1 MQKQM
6 TRHEEMYLE
15 FFNDFLT
22 IKKFAEHHDITHDK
36 AVQVIVQGK
45 KDHQKR
51 INQ

>member
-1 MQKQM
+1 M

-15 FFNDFLT
+15 FFNHFLT
-22 IKKFAEHHDITHDK
+22 IKKFAEHHDITTDQ
-36 AVQVIVQGK
+36 AVQVITQGK